1 MTSLRVLV
9 HLAARPGPPGN
20 LRVAG
25 GGRLPSFTQHHLHPG
40 WRDCGCHG
48 STFYETPNIDRL
60 AKRGM
65 RFTEA
70 YAASPL

>member
-9 HLAARPGPPGN
+9 LLASCASRAVGDSPASPN
-20 LRVAG
+20 IIIILADD
-25 GGRLPSFTQHHLHPG
+25 LG
-40 WRDCGCHG
+40 WRDCGCYG

>member
-9 HLAARPGPPGN
+9 LLAICASRAVGDSP
-20 LRVAG
+20 
-25 GGRLPSFTQHHLHPG
+25 HHLHPG
-40 WRDCGCHG
+40 WRDCGCYG

>member
-1 MTSLRVLV
+1 MGDSPASPNIIFI
-9 HLAARPGPPGN
+9 LADD
-20 LRVAG
+20 L
-25 GGRLPSFTQHHLHPG
+25 G
-40 WRDCGCHG
+40 WRDCGCYG